1 MFTGEINILKT
12 FKRVAHILSVF
23 WYKFNPQLPA
33 IEMPRSKR
41 RHRSR
46 SPSEETAVVVPEQK
60 QQQKR
65 RKIEVDDVVAVD
77 PVVVVEKR

>member
-12 FKRVAHILSVF
+12 FKRFVHNLTEF
-23 WYKFNPQLPA
+23 WYKFNQQLPP

-65 RKIEVDDVVAVD
+65 RKIETDETVAVA
-77 PVVVVEKR
+77 PVEVVEKR